1 MINKPSKS
9 EQRERRHFRVR
20 KKVYGTAER
29 PRLNIYRSEKHIY
42 AQIIDDDL
50 GKTLTSASSIDKDIK
65 GTIPCGSNKEAA
77 KAVGTL
83 IAKKAL
89 EIGLKSVTYDR
100 GGFIYHG
107 RVKELAE
114 AAREAGL
121 DF

>member
-29 PRLNIYRSEKHIY
+29 PRLNVYRSEKHIY

-50 GKTLTSASSIDKDIK
+50 GKTLISASSIDKELK
-65 GTIPCGSNKEAA
+65 GIIPCGSNKEAA

-83 IAKKAL
+83 IATKAL
-89 EIGLKSVTYDR
+89 GIGLKTVTYDR

>member
-42 AQIIDDDL
+42 AQIINDDL
-50 GKTLTSASSIDKDIK
+50 GKTLVAASTIDKDLK
-65 GTIPCGSNKEAA
+65 GTIACGSNKEAA

-83 IAKKAL
+83 IAQKAL
-89 EIGLKSVTYDR
+89 EQGLKSVTYDR

>member
-50 GKTLTSASSIDKDIK
+50 GKTLTSASSIDKDLK

>member
-42 AQIIDDDL
+42 AQIINDDL
-50 GKTLTSASSIDKDIK
+50 GSTLVAASSVDKDLK
-65 GTIPCGSNKEAA
+65 ETISCGSNKDAA

-89 EIGLKSVTYDR
+89 DKGLKTVVFDR